1 MSVEHDYEPVRGLPR
16 DLPPGETIM
25 WQGEPDWI
33 LMAKQVFRVHWITGY
48 FLALMAWRIMD
59 GVGQG
64 QDLSSAVLAALWVAP
79 IGLVG
84 IGILLGLA
92 FLNSKTT
99 VYTLTNRR
107 VVMRF
112 GAALT
117 KAINIPYKI
126 IESAALNA
134 RPDGSGDLAIQL
146 VKPNKISVVL
156 LWPHAR
162 PGHISAP
169 QPTFRCLRNAAEA
182 APILADCLRQALAQ
196 DGAQDQASV
205 MDVCTPVRA
214 VAKASAP
221 KRKKTPSQALD
232 VTAGAF

>member
-16 DLPPGETIM
+16 DLPPGETIV

-33 LMAKQVFRVHWITGY
+33 LMAKRVFRVHWVALY
-48 FLALMAWRIMD
+48 FMALMAWRIVD
-59 GVGQG
+59 GVSQG
-64 QDLSSAVLAALWVAP
+64 QILSNAIVTALWVAP

-84 IGILLGLA
+84 IAIFLGLA
-92 FLNSKTT
+92 YLNSKTT

-134 RPDGSGDLAIQL
+134 KSDGSGDLAIQL
-146 VKPNKISVVL
+146 VKPNKISVIL

-162 PGHISAP
+162 PGHIAAP
-169 QPTFRCLRNAAEA
+169 QPTFRCLRHAAEV
-182 APILADCLRQALAQ
+182 APILADCLRQAHAH
-196 DGAQDQASV
+196 DGAQDHVSVLDMGTPARPASQAN
-205 MDVCTPVRA
+205 T
-214 VAKASAP
+214 P
-221 KRKKTPSQALD
+221 KRNKTPCPALD
-232 VTAGAF
+232 VTASAF